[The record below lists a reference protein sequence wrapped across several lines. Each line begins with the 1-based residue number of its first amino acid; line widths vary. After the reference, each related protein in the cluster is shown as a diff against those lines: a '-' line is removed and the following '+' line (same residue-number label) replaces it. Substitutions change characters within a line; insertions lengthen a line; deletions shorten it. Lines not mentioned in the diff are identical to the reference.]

1 MQIDLLNQTFNIY
14 HFRLGRCTE
23 TNMTTNLKNFRMLL
37 QKKLPTFEG
46 ASTDKF
52 NWTIND
58 HQLDNF
64 PIESNRYMIV
74 DDNSFQLTKNGSLKV
89 TLPDGHSNIYQQQ
102 KNGPAQYCLDY
113 VIEKCNYKTLT
124 W

>member
-37 QKKLPTFEG
+37 QKNIP
-46 ASTDKF
+46 DQF

-58 HQLDNF
+58 HQLNNF
-64 PIESNRYMIV
+64 PSESEKYMIV
-74 DDNSFQLTKNGSLKV
+74 DDSSFQLSKNGSLKV
-89 TLPDGHSNIYQQQ
+89 TLPDGHSNIYQRQ